1 MAPAAKPD
9 ETVDALGYMC
19 PIPIVMLAE
28 KVHRMERGRVV
39 ELLADDPAAKEDVPA
54 WCRRTGNDYLGM
66 EAEGDRLTFRV
77 KKR

>member
-1 MAPAAKPD
+1 MAPRPRPD

-19 PIPIVMLAE
+19 PVPIVMLAE
-28 KVHRMERGRVV
+28 RVREVEGGKVV

-66 EAEGDRLTFRV
+66 GADGDRLTFWI
-77 KKR
+77 KKA